1 MSEGAIEI
9 VGAYV
14 GAIGDAVGCDM
25 FDIGDADG
33 ADVKLEV
40 EDPEVGGIVAILD
53 IV

>member
-1 MSEGAIEI
+1 
-9 VGAYV
+9 
-14 GAIGDAVGCDM
+14 M

-40 EDPEVGGIVAILD
+40 EDPEVGGIVVIL